1 MSYCMIITTKSG
13 TIVNH
18 VHYQALVLT
27 IALCITPLSA
37 LAVQWE
43 PLARTAQH
51 DVAIDTGSVRLTSLS
66 RLAVWLRFTP
76 FGEQQRRQAAVDN
89 SQKSY
94 RLHLEYYEIDCSE
107 QSAVLGLV
115 DILGPAGKRLARKKG
130 GGPPETIIPGSVLDM
145 ASRKV
150 CPDLEENSVSVE
162 DDIEAPESEPPADVP
177 EEIQITEESLQ
188 LIAGAIQKTG
198 RDPKGLEAWREL
210 GNAYFDA
217 DMHAQAIAA
226 YNRALAIKP
235 DDTNILND
243 QGAMYRQ
250 TGDFTRALA
259 NFERARQVDPNNL
272 ESIYNS
278 GYVLAFDLNQID
290 RAIDMWR
297 SYLALDKTSET
308 SRQVQSFI
316 ERYGSPAGNNA
327 RK

>member
-1 MSYCMIITTKSG
+1 MIESASNI
-13 TIVNH
+13 NMNRALR
-18 VHYQALVLT
+18 QALLLT
-27 IALCITPLSA
+27 AACCIMPLSVQ
-37 LAVQWE
+37 AVQWE
-43 PLARTAQH
+43 PLARTEQH
-51 DVAIDTGSVRLTSLS
+51 DVAIDTGSVRLTNLS

-76 FGEQQRRQAAVDN
+76 FGEQQRRQAAIDN
-89 SQKSY
+89 GQMSY

-115 DILGPAGKRLARKKG
+115 DILGPAGKRLTRKKG

-145 ASRKV
+145 AARKV
-150 CPDLEENSVSVE
+150 CPDLEDNSVSVD
-162 DDIEAPESEPPADVP
+162 DDIEAPESEPPENVP
-177 EEIQITEESLQ
+177 PVESQITEESLQ
-188 LIAGAIQKTG
+188 LIPGAIQKTV
-198 RDPKGLEAWREL
+198 RDPKNLEAWREL

-217 DMHAQAIAA
+217 DMPAQAIAT
-226 YNRALAIKP
+226 YTKALAIKP

-250 TGDFTRALA
+250 TGDFTHALA
-259 NFERARQVDPNNL
+259 NFEKARQVDPFNL

-290 RAIDMWR
+290 RAIVMWR
-297 SYLALDKTSET
+297 NYLALDKTSET

-316 ERYGSPAGNNA
+316 ERYGKSAGNNV

>member
-1 MSYCMIITTKSG
+1 MNETTTICMNRRLRQI
-13 TIVNH
+13 
-18 VHYQALVLT
+18 LLLT
-27 IALCITPLSA
+27 ATCCIMPLSA

-43 PLARTAQH
+43 PLARTGLH

-76 FGEQQRRQAAVDN
+76 FGEQERRQAAAEYA
-89 SQKSY
+89 QKNY

-115 DILGPAGKRLARKKG
+115 DILGTAGKRLARTKG
-130 GGPPETIIPGSVLDM
+130 GGPPEIIIPGSALDM

-150 CPDLEENSVSVE
+150 CPDLEENSVSAE
-162 DDIEAPESEPPADVP
+162 DELEAPESEPPPDVP
-177 EEIQITEESLQ
+177 EERQITEESRQ
-188 LIAGAIQKTG
+188 LIEGAIQKTE
-198 RDPKGLEAWREL
+198 RDPRDLEAWREL

-217 DMHAQAIAA
+217 DMPAQAIAA
-226 YNRALAIKP
+226 YSRALAIKP
-235 DDTNILND
+235 NDTNILND

-259 NFERARQVDPNNL
+259 NFNKARQVDPNNL

-290 RAIDMWR
+290 KAIVMWR
-297 SYLALDKTSET
+297 SYLTLDKTSET
-308 SRQVQSFI
+308 ARQVQSFI
-316 ERYGSPAGNNA
+316 ERYGNSAGNSVL
-327 RK
+327 K

>member
-1 MSYCMIITTKSG
+1 MRNLMNITKSN
-13 TIVNH
+13 TILH
-18 VHYQALVLT
+18 RTFYQVLALT
-27 IALCITPLSA
+27 MAFCTMPLSA
-37 LAVQWE
+37 QAVQWE
-43 PLARTAQH
+43 PLARTGQH
-51 DVAIDTGSVRLTSLS
+51 EVAIDTGSVRLTSLS

-89 SQKSY
+89 GQKTY

-130 GGPPETIIPGSVLDM
+130 GGPSESIIPGSVLDM

-150 CPDLEENSVSVE
+150 CPDLEENSVSA
-162 DDIEAPESEPPADVP
+162 DDEIEAPESDPLPEVP
-177 EEIQITEESLQ
+177 EEMQITEESQHL
-188 LIAGAIQKTG
+188 LVGAIQKTE
-198 RDPKGLEAWREL
+198 RDPKDLEAWREL

-217 DMHAQAIAA
+217 DMPAKAITA
-226 YNRALAIKP
+226 YTRALSIKP
-235 DDTNILND
+235 DDTDILND

-250 TGDFTRALA
+250 TGDFTHALA
-259 NFERARQVDPNNL
+259 NFEKARQVDPYNL

-290 RAIDMWR
+290 RAIVMWR
-297 SYLALDKTSET
+297 SYLKLDKTSET

-316 ERYGSPAGNNA
+316 ERYGISAGNNV